1 MIHVGTSG
9 WQYRDWKDGS
19 FYPAGLPQR
28 EWLRF
33 YATRFSTV
41 EVNNSFYRL
50 PEGDTFERWCRE
62 TPPGVVVTVKAS
74 RFITHLK
81 RLRDPVEPVEL
92 FWERATRLG
101 PRLGPVL
108 FQLPP
113 RFPSDPGRL
122 SRFLG
127 VLPARLHAAFEFR
140 DPSWHEPAVFDL
152 LERAGAALVWADR
165 PGARVDLP
173 VTGRWTYVRFHQG
186 RSSAAGY
193 TTTKLRRWAD
203 RIADLD
209 ADEGWIYFN
218 NDPDA
223 AAPRDAVTLRTLLRE
238 RGVRTADPPPDRR

>member
-1 MIHVGTSG
+1 VIHVGTSG
-9 WQYRDWKDGS
+9 WQYRDWRS
-19 FYPAGLPQR
+19 TFYPEGLPQR

-62 TPPGVVVTVKAS
+62 TPPGFVVTVKAS

-81 RLRDPVEPVEL
+81 RLRDPEEPVEL

-140 DPSWHEPAVFDL
+140 DPSWHEPAVFGL

-165 PGARVDLP
+165 PGARIELP
-173 VTGRWTYVRFHQG
+173 ITGGWTYVRFHQG
-186 RSSAAGY
+186 RAHAAGY
-193 TTTKLRRWAD
+193 TGAKLRRWAD
-203 RIADLD
+203 RLAALD
-209 ADEGWIYFN
+209 VDEAWIYFN
-218 NDPDA
+218 NDRGA

-238 RGVRTADPPPDRR
+238 RGVRTADSTPDRR